1 VTDDDA
7 FLELMR
13 SPEFARYRRGEHRLA
28 EGITLVGVH
37 PEFLCEGRGCSVHHP
52 SDHRMRNWP
61 KDFRTATTHPANPR
75 FFDRYCQH
83 RIPHPDPDDIAY
95 WATQGRDIADHNCDG
110 CCLPEGEL
118 D

>member
-1 VTDDDA
+1 V
-7 FLELMR
+7 L
-13 SPEFARYRRGEHRLA
+13 
-28 EGITLVGVH
+28 
-37 PEFLCEGRGCSVHHP
+37 
-52 SDHRMRNWP
+52 
-61 KDFRTATTHPANPR
+61 PR